1 MKRKKRNRRRR
12 KKRRKRRKKRRRR
25 NRRREDEE
33 EELTS
38 ISTVPVPG
46 VKIISITCISSIS
59 FSIITNTTDS
69 C

>member
-12 KKRRKRRKKRRRR
+12 KKRRKEMRRR
-25 NRRREDEE
+25 NMRREDEE

-38 ISTVPVPG
+38 ISTVPVLG
-46 VKIISITCISSIS
+46 VKIISITCISSMI
-59 FSIITNTTDS
+59 FSIISNSTDS